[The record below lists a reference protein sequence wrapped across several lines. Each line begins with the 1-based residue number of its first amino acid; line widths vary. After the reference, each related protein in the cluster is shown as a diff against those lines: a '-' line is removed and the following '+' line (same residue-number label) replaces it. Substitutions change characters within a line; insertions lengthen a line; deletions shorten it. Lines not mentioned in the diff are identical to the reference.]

1 MPFFAAQHSLFRAY
15 DIRGSRQYFNDDFV
29 QALGYAFA
37 HLYNVP
43 NQSPIE
49 SNFDKSTF
57 APNLTHRTPSQKAI
71 VVIGCDVRRDSDVIA
86 YRLANTLSECG
97 LQVIQLG
104 LITTPMM
111 VFWAEQYQGHGI
123 IVTAS
128 HSARDVLGV
137 KWLVN
142 HQSPSIEDIQA
153 LYQQVIHQQLIE
165 RSLDNSMLEKSGLP
179 KDGLQENGFKTTD
192 FQKVI
197 VKKDT
202 QKGYKA
208 LSTPQHVVD
217 NPISNQQMSL
227 SPEQVATCYIDAI
240 VQVFKE
246 LYPHNN
252 QPTTHTF
259 GHTSTQLP
267 FTKLDLMVVIDCMHG
282 ATSHIAPQLFDRFC
296 HRVIMLN
303 DTPNGDFPTG
313 NPDPTEPNRLTQLQ
327 QSVLYHQA
335 DIGIA
340 FDGDGD
346 RLMIVNNMG
355 QTVTPDHL
363 LYLLAKVILTE
374 HPAVLVQSQSPPQV
388 LFDIKCSH
396 HLPKLLTA
404 LGSEPIISKT
414 GSSLMRQ
421 QMQNSAGRIV
431 FAGELSGHFI
441 FNDSRFIIYDDAIYA
456 ALRLLHWLAANS
468 ANSLNAT
475 TNLADIIHN
484 LPDIVSTADHYL
496 PLPTNAV
503 TDCSIVEQLTRLC
516 LYLQQLIEAAAALST
531 HSTHQAFSTCQR
543 ALCSCSIKNLPISIE
558 QAKDLLP
565 VGTKLSCIDG
575 VRLDF
580 AHGFGVIRQSNT
592 SHNLTARFA
601 GDSMAHLQ
609 DIQAKFA
616 ALCRPFDETLAAQIV
631 AIAPQ

>member
-15 DIRGSRQYFNDDFV
+15 DIRGSRQYFTDDFV

-37 HLYNVP
+37 HLYHVQQDSDNKK
-43 NQSPIE
+43 N
-49 SNFDKSTF
+49 
-57 APNLTHRTPSQKAI
+57 I
-71 VVIGCDVRRDSDVIA
+71 VVIGYDVRRDSDVIA
-86 YRLANTLSECG
+86 QNLATILIQCG

-128 HSARDVLGV
+128 HSARDVLGI

-142 HQSPSIEDIQA
+142 HQSPSVEEIQM

-179 KDGLQENGFKTTD
+179 KDGLQETGFEITD

-197 VKKDT
+197 VKEDN
-202 QKGYKA
+202 QIGYKA
-208 LSTPQHVVD
+208 LSTPRYVVH
-217 NPISNQQMSL
+217 NPISNQQMFL
-227 SPEQVATCYIDAI
+227 SPEQVAAHYIDAI
-240 VQVFKE
+240 VQVFKA
-246 LYPHNN
+246 LYPHDN
-252 QPTTHTF
+252 QSF
-259 GHTSTQLP
+259 L
-267 FTKLDLMVVIDCMHG
+267 TKLDLVVVIDCMHG

-296 HRVIMLN
+296 HRVITLN
-303 DTPNGDFPTG
+303 DTPNGDFPAG
-313 NPDPTEPNRLTQLQ
+313 NPDPTEPHRLKQLQ
-327 QSVLYHQA
+327 QSVINHQA

-346 RLMIVNNMG
+346 RLMIVDNTG
-355 QTVTPDHL
+355 KVVTPDHL

-374 HPAVLVQSQSPPQV
+374 RPIACTQLQSPPQI

-396 HLPKLLTA
+396 HLRKLLTE
-404 LGSEPIISKT
+404 LGAEPIISKT

-421 QMQNSAGRIV
+421 QIQDSAGQIV

-441 FNDSRFIIYDDAIYA
+441 FNDSRFIVYDDAIYA
-456 ALRLLHWLAANS
+456 ALRLLHWLAAGNS
-468 ANSLNAT
+468 NSLNPT
-475 TNLADIIHN
+475 TNLANIIYQ
-484 LPDIVSTADHYL
+484 LPNIVSTADHYL
-496 PLPTNAV
+496 PLPVSAS
-503 TDCSIVEQLTRLC
+503 TDCSIIEQLTRLC
-516 LYLQQLIEAAAALST
+516 VYLQQIIKVTAPLLT
-531 HSTHQAFSTCQR
+531 QAEYQVLSTCQR
-543 ALCSCSIKNLPISIE
+543 TLCSCSIKNLPISIE

-565 VGTKLSCIDG
+565 IGTTLSCIDG

-592 SHNLTARFA
+592 SRNLTARFA

-616 ALCRPFDETLAAQIV
+616 ALCFPFDENLAAQIV
-631 AIAPQ
+631 AISPQ

>member
-15 DIRGSRQYFNDDFV
+15 DIRGSRQHFTDDFI

-37 HLYNVP
+37 HLYHVQQDSDNKK
-43 NQSPIE
+43 N
-49 SNFDKSTF
+49 
-57 APNLTHRTPSQKAI
+57 I
-71 VVIGCDVRRDSDVIA
+71 VVIGYDVRRDSDVIA

-128 HSARDVLGV
+128 HSARDVLGI

-142 HQSPSIEDIQA
+142 HQSPSVEEIQM
-153 LYQQVIHQQLIE
+153 LYQQVTQQQLAL

-179 KDGLQENGFKTTD
+179 KDGLQETGFEITD

-197 VKKDT
+197 VKKDN

-208 LSTPQHVVD
+208 SSTPRHVVD

-227 SPEQVATCYIDAI
+227 SPEQVAAHYIDAI
-240 VQVFKE
+240 VQVFKA
-246 LYPHNN
+246 LYPHDN
-252 QPTTHTF
+252 QSF
-259 GHTSTQLP
+259 L
-267 FTKLDLMVVIDCMHG
+267 TKLDLVVVIDCMHG
-282 ATSHIAPQLFDRFC
+282 ATSHIAQQLFERYC
-296 HRVIMLN
+296 QNVIMLN
-303 DTPNGDFPTG
+303 NVPNGDFPAG

-327 QSVLYHQA
+327 QSVVNHQA

-346 RLMIVNNMG
+346 RLMIVDNIG
-355 QTVTPDHL
+355 KVVTPDHL

-374 HPAVLVQSQSPPQV
+374 RPVACTQLQSPPQI

-396 HLPKLLTA
+396 HLPKLLTK
-404 LGSEPIISKT
+404 LGAEPIISKT

-421 QMQNSAGRIV
+421 QMQDSAGQIV
-431 FAGELSGHFI
+431 FSGELSGHFI
-441 FNDSRFIIYDDAIYA
+441 FNDSRFIVYDDAMYA
-456 ALRLLHWLAANS
+456 ALRLLHWLAAGNS
-468 ANSLNAT
+468 NSLNPT
-475 TNLADIIHN
+475 TNLANIIYQ
-484 LPDIVSTADHYL
+484 LPNIVSTADHYL
-496 PLPTNAV
+496 PLPVSTS
-503 TDCSIVEQLTRLC
+503 TDCSIIEQLTRLC
-516 LYLQQLIEAAAALST
+516 VYLQQLIKVTAPLPV
-531 HSTHQAFSTCQR
+531 QAEYQVLSTCQR
-543 ALCSCSIKNLPISIE
+543 TLCSCSIKSLTISIE

-565 VGTKLSCIDG
+565 IGTTLSCIDG

-580 AHGFGVIRQSNT
+580 AHGFGVLRQSNT

-601 GDSMAHLQ
+601 GDSMAYLQ

-616 ALCRPFDETLAAQIV
+616 ALCRPFDENLAAQIV
-631 AIAPQ
+631 AISPQ

>member
-1 MPFFAAQHSLFRAY
+1 MPYFAAQHSLFRAY
-15 DIRGSRQYFNDDFV
+15 DIRGSRQHFTTDFV

-37 HLYNVP
+37 HLYHAPSHSLSLV
-43 NQSPIE
+43 E
-49 SNFDKSTF
+49 HDFDNSII
-57 APNLTHRTPSQKAI
+57 APHLTHRTPSQKAI
-71 VVIGCDVRRDSDVIA
+71 VVIGYDVRRDSDVIA
-86 YRLANTLSECG
+86 QNLATILIQCG

-128 HSARDVLGV
+128 HSARDILGI

-142 HQSPSIEDIQA
+142 HQSPSRDDIQV
-153 LYQQVIHQQLIE
+153 LYRQVIHQQLSQ
-165 RSLDNSMLEKSGLP
+165 RSLYNSMLEESGLHENSLQ
-179 KDGLQENGFKTTD
+179 KTDFDIINVRKTIVVEDNQENH
-192 FQKVI
+192 
-197 VKKDT
+197 
-202 QKGYKA
+202 KA
-208 LSTPQHVVD
+208 LSTPRHVVD

-227 SPEQVATCYIDAI
+227 SPEQVATRYIDAI

-252 QPTTHTF
+252 Q
-259 GHTSTQLP
+259 LP
-267 FTKLDLMVVIDCMHG
+267 FTKLDLVVVIDCMHG
-282 ATSHIAPQLFDRFC
+282 ATSHIAPQLFEHFC

-303 DTPNGDFPTG
+303 DTPNGDFPAG

-327 QSVLYHQA
+327 QSVLDHQA

-355 QTVTPDHL
+355 KIVTPDHL

-374 HPAVLVQSQSPPQV
+374 HPVACTQSQSPPQV

-404 LGSEPIISKT
+404 LGSEPILSKT

-441 FNDSRFIIYDDAIYA
+441 FNDSRFIVYDDAIYA

-468 ANSLNAT
+468 ANRLNAT

-516 LYLQQLIEAAAALST
+516 LYLQQLIEATAALST
-531 HSTHQAFSTCQR
+531 HSNHQAFSTCQR

>member
-15 DIRGSRQYFNDDFV
+15 DIRGSRQYFTDDFV

-37 HLYNVP
+37 HLYHVQQDSDNKK
-43 NQSPIE
+43 N
-49 SNFDKSTF
+49 
-57 APNLTHRTPSQKAI
+57 I
-71 VVIGCDVRRDSDVIA
+71 VVIGYDVRRDSDVIA

-128 HSARDVLGV
+128 HSARDVLGI

-142 HQSPSIEDIQA
+142 HQSPSVEEIQM

-179 KDGLQENGFKTTD
+179 KDGLQETGFEITD

-197 VKKDT
+197 VKEDN
-202 QKGYKA
+202 QIGYKA
-208 LSTPQHVVD
+208 LSTPRYVVH
-217 NPISNQQMSL
+217 NPISNQQMFL
-227 SPEQVATCYIDAI
+227 SPEQVAAHYIDAI
-240 VQVFKE
+240 VQVFKA
-246 LYPHNN
+246 LYPHDN
-252 QPTTHTF
+252 QSF
-259 GHTSTQLP
+259 L
-267 FTKLDLMVVIDCMHG
+267 TKLDLVVVIDCMHG

-296 HRVIMLN
+296 HRVITLN
-303 DTPNGDFPTG
+303 DTPNGDFPAG
-313 NPDPTEPNRLTQLQ
+313 NPDPTEPHRLKQLQ
-327 QSVLYHQA
+327 QSVINHQA

-346 RLMIVNNMG
+346 RLMIVDNIG
-355 QTVTPDHL
+355 KVVTPDHL

-374 HPAVLVQSQSPPQV
+374 RPVACTQLQSPPQI

-396 HLPKLLTA
+396 HLPKLLTE
-404 LGSEPIISKT
+404 LGAEPIISKT

-421 QMQNSAGRIV
+421 QMQDSAGQIV

-441 FNDSRFIIYDDAIYA
+441 FNDSRFIVYDDAIYA
-456 ALRLLHWLAANS
+456 ALRLLHWLAADNS
-468 ANSLNAT
+468 NSLNPT
-475 TNLADIIHN
+475 TNLANIIYQ
-484 LPDIVSTADHYL
+484 LPNIVSTADHYL
-496 PLPTNAV
+496 PLPVSAS
-503 TDCSIVEQLTRLC
+503 TDCSIIEQLTRLC
-516 LYLQQLIEAAAALST
+516 VYLQQLIKVTAPLPT
-531 HSTHQAFSTCQR
+531 QAEYQVLSTCQR
-543 ALCSCSIKNLPISIE
+543 TLCSCSIKSLPISIE

-565 VGTKLSCIDG
+565 IGTTLSCIDG

-580 AHGFGVIRQSNT
+580 AHGFGVLRQSNT

-601 GDSMAHLQ
+601 GDSMAYLQ

-616 ALCRPFDETLAAQIV
+616 ALCRPFDENLAAQIV
-631 AIAPQ
+631 AISPQ

>member
-1 MPFFAAQHSLFRAY
+1 MPYFAAQHSLFRAY
-15 DIRGSRQYFNDDFV
+15 DIRGSRQHFTTDFV

-37 HLYNVP
+37 HLYHAPSHSLSLV
-43 NQSPIE
+43 E
-49 SNFDKSTF
+49 HDFDNSII
-57 APNLTHRTPSQKAI
+57 APHFTHRTPSQKAI
-71 VVIGCDVRRDSDVIA
+71 VVIGYDVRRDSDVIA
-86 YRLANTLSECG
+86 QNLATILIQCG

-128 HSARDVLGV
+128 HSARDILGI

-142 HQSPSIEDIQA
+142 HQSPSRDDIQV
-153 LYQQVIHQQLIE
+153 LYRQVIHQQLSQ
-165 RSLDNSMLEKSGLP
+165 RSLYNSMLEESGLHENSLQ
-179 KDGLQENGFKTTD
+179 KTDVDTINVRKTIVVEDNQENH
-192 FQKVI
+192 
-197 VKKDT
+197 
-202 QKGYKA
+202 KA
-208 LSTPQHVVD
+208 LSTPRHVVD

-227 SPEQVATCYIDAI
+227 SPEQVATRYIDAI

-252 QPTTHTF
+252 Q
-259 GHTSTQLP
+259 LP
-267 FTKLDLMVVIDCMHG
+267 FTKLDLVVVIDCMHG
-282 ATSHIAPQLFDRFC
+282 ATSHIAPQLFEHFC

-303 DTPNGDFPTG
+303 DTPNGDFPAG

-327 QSVLYHQA
+327 QSVLDHQA

-355 QTVTPDHL
+355 KIVTPDHL

-374 HPAVLVQSQSPPQV
+374 HPVACTQSQSPPQV

-404 LGSEPIISKT
+404 LGSEPILSKT

-441 FNDSRFIIYDDAIYA
+441 FNDSRFIVYDDAIYA

-468 ANSLNAT
+468 ANSLNTT

-516 LYLQQLIEAAAALST
+516 LYLQQLIEATAALST
-531 HSTHQAFSTCQR
+531 HSNHQAFSTCQR

>member
-15 DIRGSRQYFNDDFV
+15 DIRGSRQYFTDDFV

-37 HLYNVP
+37 HLYHVQQDSDNKK
-43 NQSPIE
+43 N
-49 SNFDKSTF
+49 
-57 APNLTHRTPSQKAI
+57 I
-71 VVIGCDVRRDSDVIA
+71 VVIGYDVRRDSDVIA
-86 YRLANTLSECG
+86 QNLATILIQCG

-128 HSARDVLGV
+128 HSARDVLGI

-142 HQSPSIEDIQA
+142 HQSPSVEEIQM

-179 KDGLQENGFKTTD
+179 KDGLQETGFEITD

-197 VKKDT
+197 VKEDN
-202 QKGYKA
+202 QIGYKA
-208 LSTPQHVVD
+208 LSTPRYVVH
-217 NPISNQQMSL
+217 NPISNQQMFL
-227 SPEQVATCYIDAI
+227 SPEQVAAHYIDAI
-240 VQVFKE
+240 VQVFKA
-246 LYPHNN
+246 LYPHDN
-252 QPTTHTF
+252 QSF
-259 GHTSTQLP
+259 L
-267 FTKLDLMVVIDCMHG
+267 TKLDLVVVIDCMHG

-296 HRVIMLN
+296 HRVITLN
-303 DTPNGDFPTG
+303 DTPNGDFPAG
-313 NPDPTEPNRLTQLQ
+313 NPDPTEPHRLKQLQ
-327 QSVLYHQA
+327 QSVINHQA

-346 RLMIVNNMG
+346 RLMIVDNIG
-355 QTVTPDHL
+355 KVVTPDHL

-374 HPAVLVQSQSPPQV
+374 RPVACTQLQSPPQI

-396 HLPKLLTA
+396 HLPKLLTE
-404 LGSEPIISKT
+404 LGAEPIISKT

-421 QMQNSAGRIV
+421 QMQDSAGQIV

-441 FNDSRFIIYDDAIYA
+441 FNDSRFIVYDDAIYA
-456 ALRLLHWLAANS
+456 ALRLLHWLAADNS
-468 ANSLNAT
+468 NSLNPT
-475 TNLADIIHN
+475 TNLANIIYQ
-484 LPDIVSTADHYL
+484 LPNIVSTADHYL
-496 PLPTNAV
+496 PLPVNAS
-503 TDCSIVEQLTRLC
+503 TDCSIIEQLTRLC
-516 LYLQQLIEAAAALST
+516 VYLQQLIKVTAPLPT
-531 HSTHQAFSTCQR
+531 QAEYQVLSTCQR
-543 ALCSCSIKNLPISIE
+543 TLCSCSIKSLPISIE

-565 VGTKLSCIDG
+565 IGTTLSCIDG

-580 AHGFGVIRQSNT
+580 AHGFGVLRQSNT

-601 GDSMAHLQ
+601 GDSMAYLQ

-616 ALCRPFDETLAAQIV
+616 ALCRPFDATLAAQIV
-631 AIAPQ
+631 AISPQ

>member
-1 MPFFAAQHSLFRAY
+1 MPYFAKQHSLFRAY
-15 DIRGSRQYFNDDFV
+15 DIRGSRQYFTDDFV

-37 HLYNVP
+37 HLYRIQQDSDNKK
-43 NQSPIE
+43 N
-49 SNFDKSTF
+49 
-57 APNLTHRTPSQKAI
+57 I
-71 VVIGCDVRRDSDVIA
+71 VVIGCDVRHDSDVIA

-142 HQSPSIEDIQA
+142 HQSPSVEDIQM
-153 LYQQVIHQQLIE
+153 LYQQVTQQQLIE

-179 KDGLQENGFKTTD
+179 KDGLQETGFEITD

-197 VKKDT
+197 DKEDN

-208 LSTPQHVVD
+208 LSTPRHVVD

-227 SPEQVATCYIDAI
+227 SPEQVATHYIDAI

-246 LYPHNN
+246 LYPHDN
-252 QPTTHTF
+252 QSF
-259 GHTSTQLP
+259 L
-267 FTKLDLMVVIDCMHG
+267 TKLDLMVVIDCMHG

-296 HRVIMLN
+296 HCVIMLN

-313 NPDPTEPNRLTQLQ
+313 NPDPTEPHRLKQLQ
-327 QSVLYHQA
+327 QSVINHQA

-346 RLMIVNNMG
+346 RLMIVDNIG
-355 QTVTPDHL
+355 KVVTPDHL

-374 HPAVLVQSQSPPQV
+374 RPVACTQLQSPPQI

-396 HLPKLLTA
+396 HLPKLLTE
-404 LGSEPIISKT
+404 LGAEPIISKT

-421 QMQNSAGRIV
+421 QMQDSAGQIV

-441 FNDSRFIIYDDAIYA
+441 FNDSRFIVYDDAIYA
-456 ALRLLHWLAANS
+456 ALRLLHWLAADNS
-468 ANSLNAT
+468 NSLNPT
-475 TNLADIIHN
+475 TNLANIIYQ
-484 LPDIVSTADHYL
+484 LPNIVSTADHYL
-496 PLPTNAV
+496 PLPVSTS
-503 TDCSIVEQLTRLC
+503 TDCSIIEQLTRLC
-516 LYLQQLIEAAAALST
+516 VYLQQLIKVTAPLPT
-531 HSTHQAFSTCQR
+531 QAEYQVLSTCQR
-543 ALCSCSIKNLPISIE
+543 TLCSCSIKSLPISIE

-565 VGTKLSCIDG
+565 IGTTLSCIDG

-580 AHGFGVIRQSNT
+580 AHGFGVLRQSNT

-601 GDSMAHLQ
+601 GDSMAYLQ

-616 ALCRPFDETLAAQIV
+616 ALCRPFDENLAAQIV
-631 AIAPQ
+631 AISPQ